1 MAEANTVVLEGDV
14 LDYWKAHAPMIEILL
29 EESDTP
35 NSLTITHDK
44 VNFLT
49 DEQWAMFKHWAPI
62 LPQYPGSL
70 YYKNTMENLEQGYS
84 EDPFRQMLAALG
96 YISPKSVL
104 ARPRAPIVTNGNMG
118 EYSAERIAQGARTR
132 KRKKEALRKA
142 KVRQNRIKRMGR
154 YYNSNNNTNV
164 YNFFNLMNE
173 LHANLDDEPN
183 WIKYQLNEDEIYN
196 PNNEYANYTRA
207 AQRQLKQT
215 QTRRRGRERLPNRKS
230 NIQRRLRN
238 RQYLR
243 RVTQR
248 MKNNRIKKVTEPEE

>member
-62 LPQYPGSL
+62 LPQYPGSV
-70 YYKNTMENLEQGYS
+70 YVKNTMENLEQGYS

-118 EYSAERIAQGARTR
+118 EYSAERIAQGAITR
-132 KRKKEALRKA
+132 KRKKAALRKA
-142 KVRQNRIKRMGR
+142 KAREERLARMYREYYGNN
-154 YYNSNNNTNV
+154 YNSYNNSL
-164 YNFFNLMNE
+164 FNNIS
-173 LHANLDDEPN
+173 EPN
-183 WIKYQLNEDEIYN
+183 WIKYQLNNNEIAN

-238 RQYLR
+238 REYRR